1 MSSLVVKLAV
11 VKYVWKPTKMPS
23 VITIV
28 IFLFVLLM
36 NNGLC
41 WVKGVTPDSSSMLM
55 PVSVQQT
62 SSN

>member
-28 IFLFVLLM
+28 IFLFVLFM

-41 WVKGVTPDSSSMLM
+41 SVKGVPLDSSSMLM
-55 PVSVQQT
+55 PVLGQQT
-62 SSN
+62 SAN